1 MKNHVAIIDIK
12 NHLGCSLTRAREIML
27 FELPHIDI
35 SKPGSKKPT
44 WRAKKRDFDRWLEG
58 REQMSGRQALE
69 EFSRRYMR

>member
-12 NHLGCSLTRAREIML
+12 NQLGCSLTRAREIML

-35 SKPGSKKPT
+35 SKPGAKKPT
-44 WRAKKRDFDRWLEG
+44 WRAKKRDFDKWLEG
-58 REQMSGRQALE
+58 REYMSGREELA